1 MIEGVWEKVKLE
13 PHIHMKGWELIGD
26 TSRWCIV
33 VKIGGVT
40 SGWFVVCIGD
50 EVEDRS
56 MVAHDEVNR

>member
-1 MIEGVWEKVKLE
+1 
-13 PHIHMKGWELIGD
+13 MKGWELIGD

-56 MVAHDEVNR
+56 MVAHDEVNK